1 MHCPVLIS
9 NSWHL
14 TSWHVLYNIKGLW
27 HQTQFLQFYTLWN
40 DPRQCHYFFNLV
52 TITHRPCRVGMTSVW
67 FFTKFRKWWLL
78 KHTWHSAVWFGQFEH
93 TLVGFGQF
101 GHTLVEFEQFGHTLV
116 GFGQCLDVPQT
127 RQVGFINPP
136 DRWPPS
142 LNPSI
147 GNHLIGHPTNLIAT
161 SGAPGQSWAF
171 RLFVFW
177 SKYLVLPKKARERA
191 ENKRGRWSRLDPR
204 VAWQVWCDPE
214 QLISPSV
221 CSPGDGA
228 GLTAQ

>member
-1 MHCPVLIS
+1 MPLFFFDLI
-9 NSWHL
+9 
-14 TSWHVLYNIKGLW
+14 
-27 HQTQFLQFYTLWN
+27 
-40 DPRQCHYFFNLV
+40 
-52 TITHRPCRVGMTSVW
+52 TITHRPCRVGLTCVW
-67 FFTKFRKWWLL
+67 LFTKFRKWCLL
-78 KHTWHSAVWFGQFEH
+78 KHTWHSVVW
-93 TLVGFGQF
+93 FGQF
-101 GHTLVEFEQFGHTLV
+101 GHTLVGFGQFGHTLV
-116 GFGQCLDVPQT
+116 GFGQCLDVPQA

-161 SGAPGQSWAF
+161 SGAPGQPWAF

-191 ENKRGRWSRLDPR
+191 ENKRGRWSRLDPG

-221 CSPGDGA
+221 CSPADGA